1 MTNYFRITAYHP
13 EQNISVI
20 MDSYGMFEKLWQFS
34 AYMVQKGFK
43 VLAVGNDETF
53 FDGNIEKETE
63 VEPEKIILR
72 AYATGKPTIANGRVE
87 IDGKFYTFNN

>member
-1 MTNYFRITAYHP
+1 MKKVVYSIRKVRNS
-13 EQNISVI
+13 N
-20 MDSYGMFEKLWQFS
+20 EKL
-34 AYMVQKGFK
+34 YMVQKGFK

-63 VEPEKIILR
+63 VEPDKIILR
-72 AYATGKPTIANGRVE
+72 AYTTGKPTIVNGRVE

>member
-20 MDSYGMFEKLWQFS
+20 MDSYGKFEKPWQFS
-34 AYMVQKGFK
+34 AYMVQKGCK

-53 FDGNIEKETE
+53 FDGNIAKETE
-63 VEPEKIILR
+63 VEPDEIILR
-72 AYATGKPTIANGRVE
+72 AYMTGKPMIVNGKVE
-87 IDGKFYTFNN
+87 VNGKFYTPNN